1 MHLVVE
7 GSTAKGGTMN
17 TRDLDSLSRNWS
29 ERDLSAA
36 VGEFVR
42 RQGRLPRR
50 VELSVILL
58 LRRATASA

>member
-1 MHLVVE
+1 
-7 GSTAKGGTMN
+7 MN
-17 TRDLDSLSRNWS
+17 TRDLDSLSRTWS
-29 ERDLSAA
+29 ERDLSTA

>member
-1 MHLVVE
+1 
-7 GSTAKGGTMN
+7 MN
-17 TRDLDSLSRNWS
+17 TRDLDSLSRSWS

-58 LRRATASA
+58 LRRATAGA